1 MIVVDTNLLVDY
13 YVERGRTAVA
23 ETVLDR
29 DPVWMAPL
37 LWRSE
42 FRSVLAALIAD
53 GIVRLVDAVRA
64 THDAELFMG
73 GHEYQVVS
81 ETALRLATGSGC
93 TAYDCEF
100 VALAQD
106 LGTRLVTS
114 DAEVLKAFPG
124 LTVTPERFTRR

>member
-1 MIVVDTNLLVDY
+1 VIVVDTNLLIDY
-13 YVERGRTAVA
+13 YIERGRTAMA

-29 DPVWMAPL
+29 DPLWMAPL

-42 FRSVLAALIAD
+42 FRNVLADLIAD
-53 GIVRLVDAVRA
+53 GIIQLADAVRA
-64 THDAELFMG
+64 THDAELLMG
-73 GHEYQVVS
+73 GHEYQVLS
-81 ETALRLATGSGC
+81 ESVLRLATGSGC

-114 DAEVLKAFPG
+114 DAELLKAFPG
-124 LTVTPERFTRR
+124 LTVTPERFVRR